1 MVGEQLLGV
10 SSCFVQ
16 CFVHNKHPRDRPP
29 QQIQQDQ
36 KRLQRHKHTKGG
48 SRLPGLTRRGG
59 KESTPSKDQRPK
71 DTHTHTRRT
80 WSLLALADLYVINRP
95 HSKRDDLK
103 KTCGGVAL
111 QSPHTAFFRQTVDI
125 PQSLRNVNCLRTS
138 AFEHLSDQ
146 PRPVRSAP
154 AQCKLPSF
162 GAAPFLLA
170 SVHLFAAAAQ
180 STTSQPARNT
190 PWLDSHSSN

>member
-1 MVGEQLLGV
+1 MPGDTWRYVACQEARCHRLRYCICWATASSRGTAPDQPFFSRGTNRLLLLVEQLCRTVSFVVGEQFLGV

-71 DTHTHTRRT
+71 DTHTHTHKGRGLC
-80 WSLLALADLYVINRP
+80 SLLRI
-95 HSKRDDLK
+95 
-103 KTCGGVAL
+103 CM
-111 QSPHTAFFRQTVDI
+111 
-125 PQSLRNVNCLRTS
+125 
-138 AFEHLSDQ
+138 
-146 PRPVRSAP
+146 
-154 AQCKLPSF
+154 
-162 GAAPFLLA
+162 
-170 SVHLFAAAAQ
+170 
-180 STTSQPARNT
+180 
-190 PWLDSHSSN
+190 